1 MPTHKRSL
9 AEVSASELAELTG
22 HGHRWLRA
30 RLAGLEPVRTDG
42 RSKWYVA
49 PEALR
54 RIYVDE
60 EHLDLAQ
67 ERARLAKVQRELAAL
82 KLAEAQGE
90 LVQADRV
97 ARGWARIGA
106 PHPRRHAAD
115 PGAGGPADRGARPRG
130 LLRHRGPRDPGG
142 PDAPGRAGIPAP
154 GRRGPRGGRRV
165 KALLA
170 ALDRDRAWL
179 VERLT
184 DAAMEA
190 RAEGGAFLPA
200 WRARCERVVDEALG
214 RVLRHLG
221 EDPPARPSSI

>member
-1 MPTHKRSL
+1 
-9 AEVSASELAELTG
+9 
-22 HGHRWLRA
+22 
-30 RLAGLEPVRTDG
+30 
-42 RSKWYVA
+42 
-49 PEALR
+49 
-54 RIYVDE
+54 
-60 EHLDLAQ
+60 
-67 ERARLAKVQRELAAL
+67 
-82 KLAEAQGE
+82 
-90 LVQADRV
+90 
-97 ARGWARIGA
+97 
-106 PHPRRHAAD
+106 
-115 PGAGGPADRGARPRG
+115 
-130 LLRHRGPRDPGG
+130 
-142 PDAPGRAGIPAP
+142 
-154 GRRGPRGGRRV
+154 V